1 MSGRAASVLLM
12 LLLLA
17 SGAASAQTTG
27 IQHYENG
34 EYEAAVRL
42 FEQELADPLKTPEQR
57 AQSRIYLASS
67 LHALGQVEEARL
79 HLVQLSREHPG
90 MRVDP
95 VRFPPEFVALAEVIR
110 QQREAERQFAER
122 EAQLQKERE
131 EALRR
136 AAPTTPLYLRPEAMG
151 LFDAVARKGTVGAG
165 ASVRRNTL
173 EGSLRV
179 LLGDPPVFH
188 LQGGLVPDTGDWK
201 PFLGLRATLL
211 PGLDS
216 YGAGPVVGGRIKLPA
231 GFVAVVDVGADYF
244 FAGRDDRYRFAVTA
258 QAGVGFDFRL
268 Q

>member
-1 MSGRAASVLLM
+1 MIVRAARFLLV

-17 SGAASAQTTG
+17 SGAARAQKTG
-27 IQHYENG
+27 IQFYDDG
-34 EYEAAVRL
+34 EYEAAIPL
-42 FEQELADPLKTPEQR
+42 FEQELADPLRTPEQR
-57 AQSRIYLASS
+57 AQSRVYLASS

-79 HLVQLSREHPG
+79 HLVQLSRDYPEQK
-90 MRVDP
+90 VDP

-110 QQREAERQFAER
+110 QQREAEQRFAAR

-136 AAPTTPLYLRPEAMG
+136 ASPAVPIYLRPEAMG
-151 LFDAVARKGTVGAG
+151 LFDAVAREGTVGAG
-165 ASVRRNTL
+165 AGVRRESL

-188 LQGGLVPDTGDWK
+188 LQGGVVPDIGNWS

-216 YGAGPVVGGRIKLPA
+216 YGVGPVVGGRFKLPA

-258 QAGVGFDFRL
+258 QAGVGFDVRL